1 MNIYLSDAAYADLL
15 TDLAEAFAK
24 AANSTDHTLPEF
36 LTMALANADIL
47 PETCRADFEN
57 EAARAA

>member
-1 MNIYLSDAAYADLL
+1 MITFLTDDAFDLLL
-15 TDLAEAFAK
+15 TDLADSFAK

-47 PETCRADFEN
+47 PETYRADFEN
-57 EAARAA
+57 GVMRAA